1 MKLKNKLIVLS
12 VVLLIPLSNSYKH
25 VVIKCHRER
34 ISHQKRNVTTH
45 VTLTCYQP
53 VREQCNSDPTT
64 TADGSKINMKKLKRK
79 ELRWCAV
86 SRDLLFLFPKGKE
99 KIVYI
104 EGYGK
109 YKVKDLM
116 NRRYTHHVDIL
127 QHPSNS
133 RLVLK
138 KGVKITILK

>member
-1 MKLKNKLIVLS
+1 MKKSILFLS
-12 VVLLIPLSNSYKH
+12 VALATSCAHSYKPK
-25 VVIKCHRER
+25 VIHRHRER
-34 ISHQKRNVTTH
+34 ITHVRRHVTTH

-53 VREQCNSDPTT
+53 LASQCDSDPTT
-64 TADGSKINMKKLKRK
+64 TADGSEINMKKLKRK

-133 RLVLK
+133 ILVLK

>member
-1 MKLKNKLIVLS
+1 MKKSILLLS
-12 VVLLIPLSNSYKH
+12 VALATSCAHSYKPK
-25 VVIKCHRER
+25 VIHRHIER

-53 VREQCNSDPTT
+53 VREQCNSGPTT
-64 TADGSKINMKKLKRK
+64 TADGSHINLKKLKRK